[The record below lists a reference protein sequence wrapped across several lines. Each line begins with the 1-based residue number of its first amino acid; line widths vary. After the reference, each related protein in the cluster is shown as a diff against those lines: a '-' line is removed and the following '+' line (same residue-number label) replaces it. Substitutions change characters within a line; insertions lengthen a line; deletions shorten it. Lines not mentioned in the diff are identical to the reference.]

1 MKLQFLRYCVKYCI
15 DNKILIYMFSNLL
28 ELNLLLHLTLASFIG
43 ITLQYQIEVIPIT
56 LPKKEVTR
64 SRVVKIVELNLQD
77 NTMNI

>member
-1 MKLQFLRYCVKYCI
+1 
-15 DNKILIYMFSNLL
+15 MFSNLL
-28 ELNLLLHLTLASFIG
+28 ELNLLLHLTCQLYWNNYG
-43 ITLQYQIEVIPIT
+43 IQYQIEVIPIT